1 MTSSHV
7 PARLAFALFIA
18 GCSDPSSEAT
28 RFTLPITAGPQGFTG
43 TAATDLG
50 WQISLSEVEIHLSD
64 LQMTIQGETHTALRA
79 PLSLFVSTA
88 HAHPGHYAGGEVIGE
103 LVGPF
108 DARVTAEGPADVPLG
123 EATLLPGQFRGA
135 NLSFARGAD
144 GHTAHLKG
152 AATQDGRR
160 VAFEATLDIAQDAQT
175 VGLPF
180 DATLDAD
187 SGGHARL
194 NLLVTDPYLGHNLF
208 DGQDFAALDADGDDL
223 AVLAP
228 GTPEG
233 TRLARQFIRH
243 DFWFLLNVRA
253 NATGEN

>member
-1 MTSSHV
+1 MK
-7 PARLAFALFIA
+7 PARVLASLVVLAA
-18 GCSDPSSEAT
+18 CSDPSSEAAQ
-28 RFTLPITAGPQGFTG
+28 FTLPITAGPQGLTG

-50 WQISLSEVEIHLSD
+50 WQISLSEVELHLRD

-103 LVGPF
+103 LAGAF
-108 DARVTAEGPADVPLG
+108 DATATADSPADVPIG

-135 NLSFARGAD
+135 NVSYARGAD

-152 AATQDGRR
+152 AATKDART
-160 VAFEATLDIAQDAQT
+160 VNFEATLDIADDAQT
-175 VGLPF
+175 VGMPF

-208 DGQDFAALDADGDDL
+208 DGQDFAALDADGDDQAL
-223 AVLAP
+223 LAP

-243 DFWFLLNVRA
+243 DFWYLLYVS
-253 NATGEN
+253 TDTVGEN

>member
-1 MTSSHV
+1 MKN
-7 PARLAFALFIA
+7 R
-18 GCSDPSSEAT
+18 
-28 RFTLPITAGPQGFTG
+28 
-43 TAATDLG
+43 
-50 WQISLSEVEIHLSD
+50 
-64 LQMTIQGETHTALRA
+64 
-79 PLSLFVSTA
+79 
-88 HAHPGHYAGGEVIGE
+88 
-103 LVGPF
+103 LVGWVAWSVLAGTLGCGEG
-108 DARVTAEGPADVPLG
+108 DAAAPPNDGSPSVASDRGPD
-123 EATLLPGQFRGA
+123 T
-135 NLSFARGAD
+135 D
-144 GHTAHLKG
+144 
-152 AATQDGRR
+152 AA
-160 VAFEATLDIAQDAQT
+160 L
-175 VGLPF
+175 